1 MIYWQYTAALHYSR
15 VKHNILGIT
24 LHAVQFGKTYEKFL
38 LITEPL
44 KFPPY
49 LFPHLIF
56 VGDIGTMTIF
66 LAVLFAFSFAG
77 NALGIGL

>member
-1 MIYWQYTAALHYSR
+1 MSSGVYWLP
-15 VKHNILGIT
+15 
-24 LHAVQFGKTYEKFL
+24 VQLYVQCNLAKTDEKFL
-38 LITEPL
+38 LIPEPL
-44 KFPPY
+44 KFHPY

-66 LAVLFAFSFAG
+66 LAVLFVFSFAG